1 MIRQEG
7 RYTDANMQVR
17 GVLLDRSIKTFRGTL
32 DFVQGARGSVG
43 KEDEE
48 VTILSPHARNRSV
61 PLMLS
66 HEGDVDGH
74 HAVSIGRMDE
84 DKLFYLMSRGLDERA
99 ARQLIVEA
107 SFAPVLA
114 RIENEEL
121 RAEIG
126 SYLER
131 RLEGGAEK

>member
-1 MIRQEG
+1 
-7 RYTDANMQVR
+7 
-17 GVLLDRSIKTFRGTL
+17 
-32 DFVQGARGSVG
+32 
-43 KEDEE
+43 
-48 VTILSPHARNRSV
+48 
-61 PLMLS
+61 
-66 HEGDVDGH
+66 
-74 HAVSIGRMDE
+74 
-84 DKLFYLMSRGLDERA
+84 MSRGLDERA